1 MAKFYKQKDFYR
13 FWELK
18 CFASMAQA
26 SKQYMKNN
34 KWVIVYCTILHME
47 WLAINKS
54 IEDHIS
60 RSIDNV

>member
-1 MAKFYKQKDFYR
+1 MATFYKQKDFYR
-13 FWELK
+13 FGELK
-18 CFASMAQA
+18 CFTSMIET

-34 KWVIVYCTILHME
+34 KSVVVYCTILHME